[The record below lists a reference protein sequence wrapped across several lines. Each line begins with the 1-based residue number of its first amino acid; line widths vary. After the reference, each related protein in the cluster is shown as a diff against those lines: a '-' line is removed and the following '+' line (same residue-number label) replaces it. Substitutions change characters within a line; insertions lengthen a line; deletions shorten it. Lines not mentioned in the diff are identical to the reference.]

1 MASRAAASTNAT
13 AIYPSARRTGWVL
26 FGFDLLA
33 VISACLLA
41 IFFRYLYDRS
51 LLWELYADLWPISL
65 MFVVTYALSGL
76 YPGVGIT
83 VPEELRR
90 LSYGTSLVFILAGAS
105 TFMYRSAGDYS
116 RGVFVFAWVLALFTL
131 PLGRALARELFAR
144 KPWWGAGVVILGAG
158 EVGQKVT
165 QSLVKK
171 PSLGL
176 KPLALLDDDPSKHG
190 LQVEGVRVEG
200 NLEATKQLAK
210 DMELRYAIV
219 AMPGLSR
226 QRLLEITETHGRYF
240 PHLIVVP
247 DLLGFSSLWV
257 SVQDLGGTPGLEI
270 RQRLLVLRIRLLKRV
285 LDMLLFAVVV
295 LPFLMITSFVALL
308 IRLDSPGPVF
318 YRQERLG
325 MNGRRFQVIK
335 FRTMYG
341 DGEARL
347 KALLEQN
354 PDLKREYEEFH
365 KLRDDPR
372 VTRVGRLLRKLSLD
386 ELPQVWNVLRGEMS
400 MVGPR
405 AYLPREET
413 VMGESTHTILRVLPG
428 ITGLWQVSGRN
439 ELSFA
444 ERINLDV
451 YYVRNWSV
459 WLDLY
464 ILARTVGVVLFG
476 KGAY

>member
-1 MASRAAASTNAT
+1 MGSKAAVSLSAT
-13 AIYPSARRTGWVL
+13 AIYPNARRTGWVVL
-26 FGFDLLA
+26 GFDLAA
-33 VISACLLA
+33 VVVACLAGIIL
-41 IFFRYLYDRS
+41 RYAYDRS
-51 LLWELYADLWPISL
+51 IIWSLYDDLWPMLL
-65 MFVVTYALSGL
+65 MFVVTYALAGL
-76 YPGVGIT
+76 YPGVGTT

-90 LSYGTSLVFILAGAS
+90 LSYSTSLVFILVGAS
-105 TFMYRSAGDYS
+105 TFMYQSVGEYS
-116 RGVFVFAWVLALFTL
+116 RGAFIFAWVLCLFAV
-131 PLGRALARELFAR
+131 PLARALARELFAR
-144 KPWWGAGVVILGAG
+144 QPWWGAGVVILGAG
-158 EVGQKVT
+158 EVGQKVAH
-165 QSLVKK
+165 SLLGK

-176 KPLALLDDDPSKHG
+176 RPVALLDDDPAKHMLTVAG
-190 LQVEGVRVEG
+190 VQVVGTLAEAGRFARE
-200 NLEATKQLAK
+200 LEI
-210 DMELRYAIV
+210 RYGIV

-226 QRLLEITETHGRYF
+226 QRLLEIADAHGRHF
-240 PHLIVVP
+240 PHMVVVP

-270 RQRLLVLRIRLLKRV
+270 RQRLLIPRVKLVKRALDAVLLTLTALPTLLV
-285 LDMLLFAVVV
+285 TGV
-295 LPFLMITSFVALL
+295 VALL
-308 IRLDSPGPVF
+308 IRLDSPGPIF

-325 MNGRRFQVIK
+325 LDGQRFSVVK

-347 KALLEQN
+347 AALLEQN
-354 PDLKREYEEFH
+354 PGLRREYEEFH

-372 VTRVGRLLRKLSLD
+372 VTRLGRLLRKLSLD

-405 AYLPREET
+405 AYLPRESG
-413 VMGESTHTILRVLPG
+413 VMRDSTDTILRVLPG

-444 ERINLDV
+444 ERVELDV

-464 ILARTVGVVLFG
+464 ILARTVWVVLVG
-476 KGAY
+476 RGAY

>member
-13 AIYPSARRTGWVL
+13 TIYPSARRTGWTFFV
-26 FGFDLLA
+26 FDLAAVVLSCLA
-33 VISACLLA
+33 G
-41 IFFRYLYDRS
+41 IFLRYLYDRS
-51 LLWELYADLWPISL
+51 IIWSLYDDLWPMLL
-65 MFVVTYALSGL
+65 MFAITYALAGL

-90 LSYGTSLVFILAGAS
+90 LSYSTSLVFILMGAS
-105 TFMYRSAGDYS
+105 SFMYQAIGEYS
-116 RGVFVFAWVLALFTL
+116 RGAFIFAWVLCLFAV
-131 PLGRALARELFAR
+131 PLSRALARELFSR
-144 KPWWGAGVVILGAG
+144 QPWWGAGVVILGAG

-165 QSLVKK
+165 RSLVTK
-171 PSLGL
+171 PGLGL
-176 KPLALLDDDPSKHG
+176 KPLALLDDDRSKHG

-200 NLEATKQLAK
+200 NLEAAKQLAK

-270 RQRLLVLRIRLLKRV
+270 RQRLLVPRIRLLKRG
-285 LDMLLFAVVV
+285 LDVMLFAAVV
-295 LPFLMITSFVALL
+295 LPLLMITSFVALL

-372 VTRVGRLLRKLSLD
+372 VTRIGRLLRKLSLD

-405 AYLPREET
+405 AYLPREQN

-459 WLDLY
+459 WLDIY
-464 ILARTVGVVLFG
+464 ILARTIWVVLFAR
-476 KGAY
+476 GAY